1 MASRRNRGLISDRT
15 SSGDIKTADLTPLRT
30 DGFPYIFFC
39 HRYRGRASRVVVSC
53 ERGELHIKIN
63 AKDAR
68 TLAAALLEHADY
80 LESRG

>member
-1 MASRRNRGLISDRT
+1 MASSRNRGLIIDRPG
-15 SSGDIKTADLTPLRT
+15 SGVIKTADLTPLWA
-30 DGFPYIFFC
+30 DGLPYFFC
-39 HRYRGRASRVVVSC
+39 HRYRGRAASVVVHC
-53 ERGELHIKIN
+53 DRGELHIKIN